1 MKKINVLL
9 ILICFVLIPLT
20 SYAAEVSAGSGGAD
34 SVNNINIY
42 DLIPNGSVSTE
53 NVTIS
58 GTVAHYAGFNDDRVS
73 RSPWMVMDRVTLT
86 HADGTVDENWGE
98 ITVYGLGPVC
108 YWDKMGATRPEIDMV
123 LTVNAIQV
131 TYGDGDV
138 KYVVLSVVTRAYI
151 IVDGLVVED
160 EYTTLEVRSVAADTY
175 GIPLWLVKNQSKQ
188 DSNTEVGGGT
198 YNK

>member
-1 MKKINVLL
+1 MTMAK
-9 ILICFVLIPLT
+9 
-20 SYAAEVSAGSGGAD
+20 
-34 SVNNINIY
+34 
-42 DLIPNGSVSTE
+42 
-53 NVTIS
+53 
-58 GTVAHYAGFNDDRVS
+58 DR
-73 RSPWMVMDRVTLT
+73 
-86 HADGTVDENWGE
+86 TVDADWGE

-108 YWDKMGATRPEIDMV
+108 YWDKMGVTRPEIDMK

-160 EYTTLEVRSVAADTY
+160 EYTDTTLEVRSVAADTY

-188 DSNTEVGGGT
+188 DSNTEVGGGR